1 MTYPLSIFVIA
12 DDNGTTIRVCPRDA
26 ADMHYHLARTLGAGP
41 VGGRL
46 RIGIGTPDAIP
57 GVKATW
63 PTPVTVVYE
72 QIKVKENLTIAAE
85 SDLHPSP
92 ETG

>member
-12 DDNGTTIRVCPRDA
+12 DDSGTTIRVCPRDQ
-26 ADMHYHLARTLGAGP
+26 ADYHYHMARSLGAGP

-63 PTPVTVVYE
+63 PIPVTVVYE
-72 QIKVKENLTIAAE
+72 RIEIKGNLTIGAE

-92 ETG
+92 GTG